1 MSRSGGPAS
10 GTPGGGGWLRG
21 IYIYLSVF
29 LSGGSILVIE
39 IAAGR
44 VLAPHFGNT
53 LYTWTSMI
61 GIILAALAAGYAAG
75 GRLADR
81 NPTARFFFLIMLVG
95 AGLVALVP
103 PLRALFLPAL
113 EKGLSLRSGPIFG
126 GLLLFAA
133 PSCVLAALTPY
144 AVKLSAHGEQTL
156 GKVTG
161 DLFTWSTVGSIF
173 GTFATGFFFIPAF
186 GLNAIFLATAAALA
200 CVGGFGLYLFSEGN
214 PFSGKSGGAQKA
226 RNVLIFAGLCLLAGA
241 AWAGRPPGVT
251 SETVYFKENMYHTIR
266 IFEKKLEGRQV
277 RQIYL
282 DFQPEGAMVISDDRE
297 TYYEYTKFLALGPAV
312 VPNIRRMFFIGGGA
326 FTMPK
331 ALHLM
336 RKDAEILVAE
346 LDPDVIRMGRRYFRL
361 GKYPK
366 IRTVSGDGRRV
377 LRRAA
382 GKWDFIVGDAYRGLR
397 NIPHHLVTREFFEEA
412 RERLAPGGAMLLNL
426 ITPRAG
432 AGGALYASVYRTMAA
447 VFPDVWVFS
456 TDPRQP
462 GVVQNILLLAFRDRN
477 PARRRDL
484 LARLESDPALR
495 FAAESRVSPPPPRA
509 YGPVMTDEY
518 APVEYLI
525 NLGF

>member
-1 MSRSGGPAS
+1 MSKSRERASRSPEGQS
-10 GTPGGGGWLRG
+10 RLRG
-21 IYIYLSVF
+21 MYIYLSVF

-61 GIILAALAAGYAAG
+61 GIILAALAVGYSAG

-81 NPTARFFFLIMLVG
+81 SPTARVFFLIMLVG

-103 PLRALFLPAL
+103 PLRAWFLPTL

-133 PSCVLAALTPY
+133 PGCVLAMLTPY
-144 AVKLSAHGEQTL
+144 AVKLSSHGEATL
-156 GKVTG
+156 GTVTG
-161 DLFTWSTVGSIF
+161 NLFTWSTAGSIF

-186 GLNAIFLATAAALA
+186 GLNAIFLATAFGLAAI
-200 CVGGFGLYLFSEGN
+200 GGFGLYLFAGN
-214 PFSGKSGGAQKA
+214 PSIKKLTSSPVV
-226 RNVLIFAGLCLLAGA
+226 RNVLIFAGICFVAGA
-241 AWAGRPPGVT
+241 AWAGRPPGIT
-251 SETVYFKENMYHTIR
+251 KETIHFQENMYHTIR
-266 IFEKKLEGRQV
+266 LFEGKQEGRQV
-277 RQIYL
+277 RQLYL
-282 DFQPEGAMVISDDRE
+282 DYQPEGAMVIGDDRE
-297 TYYEYTKFLALGPAV
+297 TYFDYTKFLKLGPAV

-336 RKDAEILVAE
+336 KPEAEVVVAEI
-346 LDPDVIRMGRRYFRL
+346 DPDVTEVGHRYFRL
-361 GKYPK
+361 DKYPK
-366 IRTVSGDGRRV
+366 IQVVNGDGRRA
-377 LRRAA
+377 LKRAS

-397 NIPHHLVTREFFEEA
+397 SIPHHLITREFFQEA
-412 RERLAPGGAMLLNL
+412 NERLAPGGAMLLNL
-426 ITPRAG
+426 IAQRSG
-432 AGGALYASVYRTMAA
+432 KGGALYASVYRTMAS
-447 VFPDVWVFS
+447 VFSDVWVFS
-456 TDPRQP
+456 TDPQDP
-462 GVVQNILLLAFRDRN
+462 GIAQNVLLLAFRDLDS
-477 PARRRDL
+477 AKRRTL
-484 LARLESDPALR
+484 LAKLESDPELR
-495 FAAESRVSPPPPRA
+495 FASTSRVGPPSPRA

>member
-1 MSRSGGPAS
+1 MPKSTSPA
-10 GTPGGGGWLRG
+10 TPSSDGGGRLRG

-61 GIILAALAAGYAAG
+61 GIILAALAVGYAIG
-75 GRLADR
+75 GRMADR
-81 NPTARFFFLIMLVG
+81 SPTPRVFFLVMIVG

-103 PLRALFLPAL
+103 ALRALLLPSL

-133 PSCVLAALTPY
+133 PGCLLAALTPY
-144 AVKLSAHGEQTL
+144 AVKLSAHGEDTL
-156 GKVTG
+156 GTVTG
-161 DLFTWSTVGSIF
+161 NLFTWSTAGSIF

-200 CVGGFGLYLFSEGN
+200 AVAGFGLYLFSGHAV
-214 PFSGKSGGAQKA
+214 FSGKKGGTA
-226 RNVLIFAGLCLLAGA
+226 RNVLIFAGLCIIAGA
-241 AWAGRPPGVT
+241 FWTGKPPGIT
-251 SETVYFKENMYHTIR
+251 DDTVYFKENMYHTVRVI
-266 IFEKKLEGRQV
+266 EGKKGSKKV
-277 RQIYL
+277 RQLYL
-282 DFQPEGAMVISDDRE
+282 DYQPEGAMVIGDDRE
-297 TYYEYTKFLALGPAV
+297 TYFEYTKFLALGPVA

-331 ALHLM
+331 ALHLLK
-336 RKDAEILVAE
+336 KDAEVVVAE
-346 LDPDVIRMGRRYFRL
+346 LDPDVIETGRNYFRL

-366 IRTVSGDGRRV
+366 IRTVSGDGRR
-377 LRRAA
+377 LLKREQ

-397 NIPHHLVTREFFEEA
+397 NIPHHLVTREFFAEV

-426 ITPRAG
+426 ITPRSG

-447 VFPDVWVFS
+447 EFPDVWVFS
-456 TDPRQP
+456 TNPREP
-462 GVVQNILLLAFRDRN
+462 GVAQNILLLAFRDADS
-477 PARRRDL
+477 ARRRTL
-484 LARLESDPALR
+484 LARLASDPKLR
-495 FAAESRVSPPPPRA
+495 FAAKSRVSPPSPRA

-518 APVEYLI
+518 SPVEYLI
-525 NLGF
+525 SLGF